1 MIKILPKAAKVF
13 FGSLTAGPDA
23 RLTKFKMSF
32 SDLDPSKSMARPKI
46 GVQKLHQNA
55 FKMVN
60 DDIFIQKNI
69 IHHCEKI

>member
-1 MIKILPKAAKVF
+1 MTKISPKAANVF

-46 GVQKLHQNA
+46 KKLY
-55 FKMVN
+55 VP
-60 DDIFIQKNI
+60 
-69 IHHCEKI
+69 